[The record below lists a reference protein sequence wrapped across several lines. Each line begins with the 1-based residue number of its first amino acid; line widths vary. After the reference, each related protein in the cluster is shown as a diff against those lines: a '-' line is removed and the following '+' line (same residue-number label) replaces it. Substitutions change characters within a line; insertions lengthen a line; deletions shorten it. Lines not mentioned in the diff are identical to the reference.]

1 MVPAPHTNH
10 HVLMMRHLLDQALQL
25 HVKPTYTA
33 VISLLQK
40 VIVLLLVFTYV
51 LVLCVFTGCRL

>member
-10 HVLMMRHLLDQALQL
+10 HVLMMRHLLDHALQL

-40 VIVLLLVFTYV
+40 VIVCVLLLLLLVFTCV
-51 LVLCVFTGCRL
+51 SLCN

>member
-10 HVLMMRHLLDQALQL
+10 HVLMMRHLLDHALQL

-40 VIVLLLVFTYV
+40 VIVCAAAVAVSLY
-51 LVLCVFTGCRL
+51 LCVSL